1 MNIVSRP
8 SSRKDN
14 ANHKPAHHSAPFA
27 CDLTMHPSS
36 RRQQRA
42 PSVAS
47 QRENNPSRPS
57 TACSMSSCATGYSS
71 HRCSS
76 RASRASSRATSAGL
90 GSDHMV
96 IKKMADLE
104 AKVARERQARL
115 DMEDEMSVL
124 REQLQQTANA

>member
-1 MNIVSRP
+1 MCIRDRP
-8 SSRKDN
+8 PSERTTRADRLQ
-14 ANHKPAHHSAPFA
+14 PAGEHR
-27 CDLTMHPSS
+27 L
-36 RRQQRA
+36 A
-42 PSVAS
+42 PSVPH
-47 QRENNPSRPS
+47 RRP
-57 TACSMSSCATGYSS
+57 TSMSSCATGYSS